1 MTFAEKLKSIRKQV
15 GMSEVKKTKWI
26 ITGTTGRK
34 TECIQTG
41 CF

>member
-1 MTFAEKLKSIRKQV
+1 MQDMTFAEKIT
-15 GMSEVKKTKWI
+15 EVKKTKWI

-41 CF
+41 YF